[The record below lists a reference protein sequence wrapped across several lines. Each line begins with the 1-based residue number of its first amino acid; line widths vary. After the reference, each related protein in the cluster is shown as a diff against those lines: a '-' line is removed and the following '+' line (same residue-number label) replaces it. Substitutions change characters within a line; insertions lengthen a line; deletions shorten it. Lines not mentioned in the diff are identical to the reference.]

1 MSNILIDGDGLYGQD
16 LAVLRVVFSGI
27 DSKNER
33 ERERERSGGNT
44 DATCIDLNIISTT

>member
-33 ERERERSGGNT
+33 ERERERER
-44 DATCIDLNIISTT
+44 DLGETLMLHV